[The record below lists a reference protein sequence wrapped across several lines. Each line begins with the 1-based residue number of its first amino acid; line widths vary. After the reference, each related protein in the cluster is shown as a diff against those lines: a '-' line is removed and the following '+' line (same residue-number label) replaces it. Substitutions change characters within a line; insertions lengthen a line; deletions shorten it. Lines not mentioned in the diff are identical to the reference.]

1 MRKLWLLG
9 IGVLLVG
16 AAVFA
21 YLKLDTKQVAS
32 AAVVSTTRVTKGTIE
47 VNVSGTGSLAPAD
60 KVTVKSNDTG
70 TIDKINVAVG
80 DKVKKG
86 DVLAT
91 IEGAD
96 NADKID
102 NEKVDL
108 ESKILDLEDTQ
119 QKFKT
124 LTDDSS
130 IESLKISLKKQQLSI
145 NQSRTT
151 IAELQKEEVGSTIT
165 ATISGTIT
173 AVSAA
178 AGDSVNLSSTI
189 AEIANYDSLEIVV
202 GIDELD
208 ISQVKLGQTAAVT
221 VEALDNKEYVGK
233 VIAIADEGTS
243 SNGVATFDVTIALDT
258 SENLKSGMSAEA
270 SIQVEKKENVLML
283 PIDAVQSVGNR
294 YMVMLPTGSTA
305 STQTGNAQAAGG
317 QPSAPAGNAPA
328 GNAPTAGQ
336 GADATT
342 AAPTGGAPA
351 AGQAANRTGGR
362 TRGGYGGGQG
372 GYGGQGGFRA
382 GQGGYGGYGGS
393 QRGTTRTGTASGVGS
408 MQIIKVGVHNED
420 YIEIVSGLTEGQ
432 SVVVPTVLSST
443 TKTTGQQ
450 GFGGIGGFG
459 GIAGGAGGF
468 PSGGGQGGR
477 GGQGSRGGQSGGG
490 TR

>member
-21 YLKLDTKQVAS
+21 YLKMDTKQVAS
-32 AAVVSTTRVTKGTIE
+32 AAVVSTTKVTKGTIE
-47 VNVSGTGSLAPAD
+47 VNVSGTGSLTPAD
-60 KVTVKSNDTG
+60 KATVKSNDTG
-70 TIDKINVAVG
+70 TIDKVNVAVG

-91 IEGAD
+91 IKGAD

-102 NEKVDL
+102 NEKVNL

-119 QKFKT
+119 LKFKT

-130 IESLKISLKKQQLSI
+130 IESLKINLKKQQLSI

-151 IAELQKEEVGSTIT
+151 IAELQKEEEGSTIT

-178 AGDSVNLSSTI
+178 AGDSVNLSSVI

-208 ISQVKLGQTAAVT
+208 ISQVKLGQTAVVT
-221 VEALDNKEYVGK
+221 VEALDSKAYDGK
-233 VIAIADEGTS
+233 VVDIADEGTS
-243 SNGVATFDVTIALDT
+243 SNGVATFDVTIALAS

-294 YMVMLPTGSTA
+294 YMVLLPTSSST
-305 STQTGNAQAAGG
+305 STQTGNATAAGG
-317 QPSAPAGNAPA
+317 QTADPA
-328 GNAPTAGQ
+328 GNAPT
-336 GADATT
+336 
-342 AAPTGGAPA
+342 
-351 AGQAANRTGGR
+351 
-362 TRGGYGGGQG
+362 
-372 GYGGQGGFRA
+372 
-382 GQGGYGGYGGS
+382 GGS
-393 QRGTTRTGTASGVGS
+393 SRWQAV
-408 MQIIKVGVHNED
+408 D
-420 YIEIVSGLTEGQ
+420 GQ
-432 SVVVPTVLSST
+432 
-443 TKTTGQQ
+443 
-450 GFGGIGGFG
+450 
-459 GIAGGAGGF
+459 
-468 PSGGGQGGR
+468 
-477 GGQGSRGGQSGGG
+477 
-490 TR
+490 

>member
-1 MRKLWLLG
+1 MLG

-32 AAVVSTTRVTKGTIE
+32 AAVVSTTKVTKGTIE
-47 VNVSGTGSLAPAD
+47 VNVSGTGSLTPTE

-70 TIDKINVAVG
+70 TIDKINAAVG

-91 IEGAD
+91 IKGAD
-96 NADKID
+96 NTDKIE
-102 NEKVDL
+102 NEKVNL

-145 NQSRTT
+145 DQSRTT
-151 IAELQKEEVGSTIT
+151 IAELQKEEAGSTIT

-189 AEIANYDSLEIVV
+189 ADIANYDSLQIVV

-208 ISQVKLGQTAAVT
+208 ISQVKLGQAAAVT
-221 VEALDNKEYVGK
+221 VEALNNKEYVGK
-233 VIAIADEGTS
+233 VVDIADEGTP
-243 SNGVATFDVTIALDT
+243 SNGVSTFDVTIALDS

-294 YMVMLPTGSTA
+294 YMVLLPTGSST
-305 STQTGNAQAAGG
+305 STQTGNAAAAGG
-317 QPSAPAGNAPA
+317 Q
-328 GNAPTAGQ
+328 TAVS
-336 GADATT
+336 
-342 AAPTGGAPA
+342 TGGASA
-351 AGQAANRTGGR
+351 AGQADYGTAGR
-362 TRGGYGGGQG
+362 TRGGNGGGQG
-372 GYGGQGGFRA
+372 GYGGQGSFRS
-382 GQGGYGGYGGS
+382 G
-393 QRGTTRTGTASGVGS
+393 RGARRIWRIWRIWRPRGTRTGTASGVGS
-408 MQIIKVGVHNED
+408 RQLITVGVHNED
-420 YIEIVSGLTEGQ
+420 YIEIVSGLTEGE
-432 SVVVPTVLSST
+432 SVVVPTVVSQRL
-443 TKTTGQQ
+443 KLL
-450 GFGGIGGFG
+450 
-459 GIAGGAGGF
+459 
-468 PSGGGQGGR
+468 
-477 GGQGSRGGQSGGG
+477 GSRGLAALAVLAE
-490 TR
+490 